1 MVLQVNSQTS
11 LIPRVITTI
20 NTKGDTLISFYLK
33 DAKTILKDVLDKPI
47 IDSLLK
53 EYQNRDSIQTKTI
66 TLYLKDIKLLTLKS
80 ENQEKQIADLYDI
93 IINKDKEIAIDETI
107 IKKQKKEIRKQKIL
121 KVVFMIT
128 TVVLPVLTLLA
139 IIR

>member
-1 MVLQVNSQTS
+1 MNSQTS
-11 LIPRVITTI
+11 LTPRVITTI

>member
-1 MVLQVNSQTS
+1 MSSQTYS
-11 LIPRVITTI
+11 TPRVITTI

-33 DAKTILKDVLDKPI
+33 DAKTILKDVMDRPI

-53 EYQNRDSIQTKTI
+53 EYQNKDSIQTKTI
-66 TLYLKDIKLLTLKS
+66 TLQLKDIKLLTLKS

-107 IKKQKKEIRKQKIL
+107 IKKQKKEIKKQKIL
-121 KVVFMIT
+121 KVVFMVT

-139 IIR
+139 VIR